1 MMGRTSM
8 RSCRGSRCPAGRGS
22 GWPVLPFCERLAVRF
37 PWFVGSAE
45 LTPSTGPVSNGVT
58 DNPAGANQVQSS
70 KRGSSRKR
78 GRNALTTRPL
88 SDDAAVL
95 QFILNRIDHIG
106 MRRGN
111 SIFKASVL
119 SGTEFERKLMTLVL
133 IEKAGDDDGGHR
145 AGIIGEACNK
155 NER

>member
-22 GWPVLPFCERLAVRF
+22 GWPVLPFCEQLAVRF

-58 DNPAGANQVQSS
+58 DNPAGASQVQSS

-106 MRRGN
+106 VRRGH
-111 SIFKASVL
+111 SILKAPVL
-119 SGTEFERKLMTLVL
+119 RRIQFDSELVTLVL
-133 IEKAGDDDGGHR
+133 VGQAG
-145 AGIIGEACNK
+145 
-155 NER
+155 